1 MSVNQMAQGAAAAVG
16 LADAINA
23 VRGADQPKIDCID
36 VGGGLPVSWGRDV
49 PQSPTFQEYS
59 SALHEAAPALFDGES
74 FPRVITEF
82 GAILNCKMAFFASIV
97 GECEGGYCVVAP
109 RTVGATDRWFPKE
122 STQRKP
128 KVANPHSHA
137 PEFQR

>member
-1 MSVNQMAQGAAAAVG
+1 MSVSQMAQGAAAAVG

-49 PQSPTFQEYS
+49 PQSPTFQEYA

-97 GECEGGYCVVAP
+97 GECEGGHCVVAP
-109 RTVGATDRWFPKE
+109 RAVGATNRWFQNNQFKGKL
-122 STQRKP
+122 T
-128 KVANPHSHA
+128 NPHSHA